1 MIRRIAGG
9 SSGGICAWAVC
20 WEKPQSF
27 GKTLIWVGPFV
38 DIQGGHNYLP
48 MIRKME
54 KKPIRAY
61 LLGGENDH

>member
-1 MIRRIAGG
+1 MRGIAGG
-9 SSGGICAWAVC
+9 SSGGICAWTVC